1 MTFPTTFADSTPPLA
16 GAKTRYAKGALA
28 VFAGL
33 ALALA
38 MPAVRAHQNH
48 VHPAQNAEAAKA
60 AGKVHVKVPDTVLT
74 DQNGKSLR
82 FRTEA
87 MADRLVVIN
96 FVYTTC
102 STVCP
107 VQSALFA
114 EVQKRL
120 GARAGSEVA
129 LISVT
134 VDPLRDTPAR
144 LKEFAAGYGA
154 GPGWSLYTGSS
165 QAVDE
170 VLKAFDAYSANFT
183 EHPPA
188 VLVGDPRSG
197 EWVRFF
203 GFPST
208 EQILVRV
215 KELQAARHGV
225 PPAQA
230 KAG

>member
-1 MTFPTTFADSTPPLA
+1 MFADSTHQLA
-16 GAKTRYAKGALA
+16 CAKTRYAKSA
-28 VFAGL
+28 VAAFAGL

-38 MPAVRAHQNH
+38 MPAVHAHQNH
-48 VHPAQNAEAAKA
+48 AHPAQQAEADQA
-60 AGKVHVKVPDTVLT
+60 AGKVHIKVPDTVLT

-114 EVQKRL
+114 DVQKRL
-120 GARAGSEVA
+120 GERAGRDVA

-170 VLKAFDAYSANFT
+170 VLKAFDAYTANFT

-208 EQILVRV
+208 EQILGRLT
-215 KELQAARHGV
+215 ELQAGRQGARS
-225 PPAQA
+225 AQA
-230 KAG
+230 KAN

>member
-1 MTFPTTFADSTPPLA
+1 MYADPIHPLTA
-16 GAKTRYAKGALA
+16 AKARHAKRALA
-28 VFAGL
+28 AFAGL

-38 MPAVRAHQNH
+38 MPAVSAHQNH
-48 VHPAQNAEAAKA
+48 AHPAQHAEAAQA
-60 AGKVHVKVPDTVLT
+60 AGKMQIKVPDTVLT

-82 FRTEA
+82 LRTEA

-96 FVYTTC
+96 FVYTSC

-114 EVQKRL
+114 DLQQRL
-120 GARAGSEVA
+120 GERAGSEVA

-170 VLKAFDAYSANFT
+170 VLKAFDAYTANFT

-197 EWVRFF
+197 AWVRFF

-208 EQILVRV
+208 EQILGRM
-215 KELQAARHGV
+215 KELQAARQGL

>member
-1 MTFPTTFADSTPPLA
+1 MFADPTHPLA
-16 GAKTRYAKGALA
+16 CLKTRYAKSALE

-33 ALALA
+33 VLALSA
-38 MPAVRAHQNH
+38 PAVSAHQNH
-48 VHPAQNAEAAKA
+48 AHPAQHADAART
-60 AGKVHVKVPDTVLT
+60 AGKVHIKVPDTVLT

-114 EVQKRL
+114 DVQKRL
-120 GARAGSEVA
+120 GERAGREVA

-170 VLKAFDAYSANFT
+170 VLKAFDAYTANFT

-208 EQILVRV
+208 EQILGRM
-215 KELQAARHGV
+215 KELQAARQGV